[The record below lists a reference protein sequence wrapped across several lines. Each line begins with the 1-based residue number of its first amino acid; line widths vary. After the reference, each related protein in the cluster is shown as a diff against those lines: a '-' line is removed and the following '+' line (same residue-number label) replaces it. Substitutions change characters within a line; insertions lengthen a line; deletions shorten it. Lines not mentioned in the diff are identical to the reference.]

1 MGQYHLT
8 LNLDKKEFLNP
19 HHCGDGLKLLEFG
32 CGGST
37 MTALAVLL
45 STSNGLGGGD
55 LRTEDKTWVGRWA
68 GDRIAVVGDY
78 DEHSP
83 HAGLYRKASDGE
95 DGWKD
100 VSFDVMRVLAED
112 AYLAE
117 DMAKNTWMHGL
128 WKEAGQELPPQM
140 KAAMTR
146 LKKETKKVAQP
157 A

>member
-1 MGQYHLT
+1 MGQYHVPM
-8 LNLDKKEFLNP
+8 NLDRKEYLDP
-19 HHCGDGLKLLEFG
+19 HNCGDGLKLMEFG

-55 LRTEDKTWVGRWA
+55 LHTEDKTWVGRWA
-68 GDRIAVVGDY
+68 GDRIAIVGDY

-83 HAGLYRKASDGE
+83 HAGLYQKAMGGE

-100 VSFDVMRVLAED
+100 VSFDVMRVLAD
-112 AYLAE
+112 DPYIAADL
-117 DMAKNTWMHGL
+117 AKNTWMHGL
-128 WKEAGQELPPQM
+128 WKEAGQELPSKVKQ
-140 KAAMTR
+140 AMATQ
-146 LKKETKKVAQP
+146 KKTKVKQP